1 MNEIWMV
8 LMGGLV
14 GIFMLTY
21 FVDAMIEKASGPL
34 AIDTRN
40 TIYQTE
46 AASLMLWRV
55 PDGLGI
61 ALILVG
67 FLKAAGKL
75 GGGMQWGIP
84 AMASGLILVCIANI
98 IRAWMRKRT
107 YARFAPGSDAASKA
121 VTAALLITVA
131 EIGLA
136 TITIYFTGDKFLA
149 LSGKPARGGT
159 NAAVISPPPVNTGT
173 ELRPRNG
180 LWIGEEEA
188 LERIKGRGPEY
199 LKALREQ
206 NHVRTE
212 VQGGKTMYRS
222 DDFDAMLEFPAYE
235 ELGLKKP

>member
-1 MNEIWMV
+1 MSVSLV

-14 GIFMLTY
+14 FVFMLTY
-21 FVDAMIEKASGPL
+21 IVDAMIEKASGPL

-40 TIYQTE
+40 SIYQAE
-46 AASLMLWRV
+46 ASTLMWWRV
-55 PDGLGI
+55 PDAIGIGLMLLGI
-61 ALILVG
+61 
-67 FLKAAGKL
+67 LKARGMM
-75 GGGMQWGIP
+75 GGTVQWGIP
-84 AMASGLILVCIANI
+84 AMAGGLLLVCAANTL
-98 IRAWMRKRT
+98 RAWLRKGT
-107 YARFAPGSDAASKA
+107 FARFAPGSDAARAA

-136 TITIYFTGDKFLA
+136 SATLYFTQKQVLA
-149 LSGKPARGGT
+149 L
-159 NAAVISPPPVNTGT
+159 VISPAKSSTAGGNTTPAVNTGT

-212 VQGGKTMYRS
+212 VQDGKTMYRS

>member
-1 MNEIWMV
+1 MFASVSLI

-14 GIFMLTY
+14 VVFMLTY
-21 FVDAMIEKASGPL
+21 IVDAMIEKASGPL

-40 TIYQTE
+40 TIYQEE
-46 AASLMLWRV
+46 AKTLMFWRAPDAIGIGLML
-55 PDGLGI
+55 LGI
-61 ALILVG
+61 
-67 FLKAAGKL
+67 LKARGML
-75 GGGMQWGIP
+75 GGGTPWGIP
-84 AMASGLILVCIANI
+84 AMTLGLLLVCAANTL
-98 IRAWMRKRT
+98 RAWMRKRT
-107 YARFAPGSDAASKA
+107 YARFAPGSEAARTA
-121 VTAALLITVA
+121 VIAALLITVA

-136 TITIYFTGDKFLA
+136 GATVYFTQNQVLA
-149 LSGKPARGGT
+149 LVGTPAKTSTAGGT
-159 NAAVISPPPVNTGT
+159 TATPVNTGT

-188 LERIKGRGPEY
+188 LERVKGRGAEY

-206 NHVRTE
+206 NHIRTE